1 MVGLIGAAPAVAY
14 ADGALFLGAMHVC
27 WCCRCLPFQH
37 WGKVRVG
44 GEGW

>member
-14 ADGALFLGAMHVC
+14 ADRALFLGDTHVC
-27 WCCRCLPFQH
+27 WRCRCLPSQQ